1 MIDKPLR
8 RMQEKEDIRKE
19 YNEEKKI
26 VVKKALWKRI
36 LIDNKY
42 MKL

>member
-1 MIDKPLR
+1 MISPLR
-8 RMQEKEDIRKE
+8 RMREKENIRNIMKE
-19 YNEEKKI
+19 KI